1 MKNRLLHI
9 YCGDGKGKTTAATG
23 LAVRA
28 AGSGM
33 RVLFARFLKN
43 EFSGELKIL
52 DRIPEIEVLHLEK
65 SYGFFKTLSEKEQEE
80 VREMY
85 GRLWNTILGK
95 ISTGDYDMLV
105 IDEFM
110 AAYRYGLI
118 PNKEAVQFLKDR
130 PDNLEVV
137 LTGRDPSDEL
147 LELADYISEVKMVRH
162 PFEKGIRARKGNGNG
177 QDAGR
182 VEKSKR
188 TAVWIHNRKL
198 CCGSSKGGSG
208 NALFRGGNPPGISY
222 DAERDRT
229 VSGSR
234 KDPKRK

>member
-9 YCGDGKGKTTAATG
+9 YCGDGKGKTTEAKW

-28 AGSGM
+28 AGSSM

-52 DRIPEIEVLHLEK
+52 DQIPEIEVLHLEK

-85 GRLWNTILGK
+85 GRLWDTIQRK

-118 PNKEAVQFLKDR
+118 PNEEAVQFLKDR

-162 PFEKGIRARKGNGNG
+162 PFEKGIRARKGI
-177 QDAGR
+177 
-182 VEKSKR
+182 E
-188 TAVWIHNRKL
+188 
-198 CCGSSKGGSG
+198 
-208 NALFRGGNPPGISY
+208 Y
-222 DAERDRT
+222 
-229 VSGSR
+229 
-234 KDPKRK
+234 

>member
-85 GRLWNTILGK
+85 GRLWNTIRGK

-130 PDNLEVV
+130 PDHLEVV
-137 LTGRDPSDEL
+137 LTGRDPSDEI

-162 PFEKGIRARKGNGNG
+162 PFEKGIRARKGI
-177 QDAGR
+177 
-182 VEKSKR
+182 E
-188 TAVWIHNRKL
+188 
-198 CCGSSKGGSG
+198 
-208 NALFRGGNPPGISY
+208 Y
-222 DAERDRT
+222 
-229 VSGSR
+229 
-234 KDPKRK
+234 

>member
-33 RVLFARFLKN
+33 RVLKN

-162 PFEKGIRARKGNGNG
+162 PFEKGIRARKGI
-177 QDAGR
+177 
-182 VEKSKR
+182 E
-188 TAVWIHNRKL
+188 
-198 CCGSSKGGSG
+198 
-208 NALFRGGNPPGISY
+208 Y
-222 DAERDRT
+222 
-229 VSGSR
+229 
-234 KDPKRK
+234 

>member
-9 YCGDGKGKTTAATG
+9 YCGAGKGKTTAATG

-28 AGSGM
+28 AGSSM

-52 DRIPEIEVLHLEK
+52 DQIPEIEVLHLEK

-85 GRLWNTILGK
+85 GRLWNSIQRK

-118 PNKEAVQFLKDR
+118 PNEEAVQFLKDR

-147 LELADYISEVKMVRH
+147 LELADYISEIKMVRH
-162 PFEKGIRARKGNGNG
+162 PFEKGIRARKGI
-177 QDAGR
+177 
-182 VEKSKR
+182 E
-188 TAVWIHNRKL
+188 
-198 CCGSSKGGSG
+198 
-208 NALFRGGNPPGISY
+208 Y
-222 DAERDRT
+222 
-229 VSGSR
+229 
-234 KDPKRK
+234 

>member
-1 MKNRLLHI
+1 M
-9 YCGDGKGKTTAATG
+9 
-23 LAVRA
+23 RA
-28 AGSGM
+28 AGSSM

-52 DRIPEIEVLHLEK
+52 DQIPEIEVLHLEK

-80 VREMY
+80 VREKY
-85 GRLWNTILGK
+85 GRLWNTIQRK

-118 PNKEAVQFLKDR
+118 PNEEAVQFLKDR

-137 LTGRDPSDEL
+137 LTGRDPSDEV

-162 PFEKGIRARKGNGNG
+162 PFEKGIRARKGI
-177 QDAGR
+177 
-182 VEKSKR
+182 E
-188 TAVWIHNRKL
+188 
-198 CCGSSKGGSG
+198 
-208 NALFRGGNPPGISY
+208 Y
-222 DAERDRT
+222 
-229 VSGSR
+229 
-234 KDPKRK
+234 

>member
-9 YCGDGKGKTTAATG
+9 YCGAGKGKTTAATG

-28 AGSGM
+28 AGSSM

-52 DRIPEIEVLHLEK
+52 DQIPEIEVLHLEK

-85 GRLWNTILGK
+85 GRLWNTIQRK
-95 ISTGDYDMLV
+95 ISTEDYDMLV

-118 PNKEAVQFLKDR
+118 PNEEAVQFLKDR

-162 PFEKGIRARKGNGNG
+162 PFEKGIRARKGI
-177 QDAGR
+177 
-182 VEKSKR
+182 E
-188 TAVWIHNRKL
+188 
-198 CCGSSKGGSG
+198 
-208 NALFRGGNPPGISY
+208 Y
-222 DAERDRT
+222 
-229 VSGSR
+229 
-234 KDPKRK
+234 

>member
-1 MKNRLLHI
+1 M
-9 YCGDGKGKTTAATG
+9 
-23 LAVRA
+23 
-28 AGSGM
+28 
-33 RVLFARFLKN
+33 
-43 EFSGELKIL
+43 KIL
-52 DRIPEIEVLHLEK
+52 DQIPEIEVLHLEK

-85 GRLWNTILGK
+85 GRLWNTIRGK

-118 PNKEAVQFLKDR
+118 PNEEAVQFLKDR

-162 PFEKGIRARKGNGNG
+162 PFEKGIRARKGI
-177 QDAGR
+177 
-182 VEKSKR
+182 E
-188 TAVWIHNRKL
+188 
-198 CCGSSKGGSG
+198 
-208 NALFRGGNPPGISY
+208 Y
-222 DAERDRT
+222 
-229 VSGSR
+229 
-234 KDPKRK
+234 

>member
-1 MKNRLLHI
+1 
-9 YCGDGKGKTTAATG
+9 
-23 LAVRA
+23 
-28 AGSGM
+28 M

-52 DRIPEIEVLHLEK
+52 DQIPEIEVFHLEK

-85 GRLWNTILGK
+85 GKLWSTIRGK

-118 PNKEAVQFLKDR
+118 PNEEAVQFLKDR

-162 PFEKGIRARKGNGNG
+162 PFEKGIRARKGI
-177 QDAGR
+177 
-182 VEKSKR
+182 E
-188 TAVWIHNRKL
+188 
-198 CCGSSKGGSG
+198 
-208 NALFRGGNPPGISY
+208 Y
-222 DAERDRT
+222 
-229 VSGSR
+229 
-234 KDPKRK
+234 

>member
-1 MKNRLLHI
+1 
-9 YCGDGKGKTTAATG
+9 
-23 LAVRA
+23 
-28 AGSGM
+28 M

-52 DRIPEIEVLHLEK
+52 DQIPEIEVLHLEK

-80 VREMY
+80 VRELY
-85 GRLWNTILGK
+85 GRLWNTIRGK
-95 ISTGDYDMLV
+95 ISTRDYDMLV

-118 PNKEAVQFLKDR
+118 PNEEALQFLKDR

-162 PFEKGIRARKGNGNG
+162 PFEKGIRARKGI
-177 QDAGR
+177 
-182 VEKSKR
+182 E
-188 TAVWIHNRKL
+188 
-198 CCGSSKGGSG
+198 
-208 NALFRGGNPPGISY
+208 Y
-222 DAERDRT
+222 
-229 VSGSR
+229 
-234 KDPKRK
+234 